1 MSEIS
6 RHLPLSQRPSEPEA
20 RVTGVWSAEIADVL
34 DRTADLLDS
43 LDADG
48 WEAASMCEGWT
59 VRDVAGH
66 VVWRVGASNAAM
78 VRTAV
83 GSLRRRPHLNPMH
96 VMDDLSADEAA
107 RSPRSSSPGSAP
119 SPPTS
124 APGRAASASRSSSRW
139 SCTPSTSRTR

>member
-1 MSEIS
+1 M
-6 RHLPLSQRPSEPEA
+6 
-20 RVTGVWSAEIADVL
+20 L
-34 DRTADLLDS
+34 DRTADLLAS

-48 WEAASMCEGWT
+48 WEAASMCDGWT

-66 VVWRVGASNAAM
+66 IVWRVGASNAAM

-83 GSLRRRPHLNPMH
+83 GSMRRRPHLNPMH

-107 RSPRSSSPGSAP
+107 RSPRTSSPGSAP

-124 APGRAASASRSSSRW
+124 ARARAASACRSCSRW
-139 SCTPSTSRTR
+139 SCTRSTSRTR